1 MPGILF
7 DHFKNVVY
15 RCLFTFEQLVKRAF
29 SIEEQTRHVVL
40 GIGGSCDAQ
49 QRNEIFLSE
58 VLGFCADV
66 AQMKDSIF
74 RCFRA
79 AILCVGVFLGH
90 II

>member
-1 MPGILF
+1 M
-7 DHFKNVVY
+7 VY
-15 RCLFTFEQLVKRAF
+15 RCLFTLEQLVKRAF

-40 GIGGSCDAQ
+40 GIGSTCDAQ

-66 AQMKDSIF
+66 AQMEDSIF
-74 RCFRA
+74 RGLRA
-79 AILCVGVFLGH
+79 AIICGGVSLGL